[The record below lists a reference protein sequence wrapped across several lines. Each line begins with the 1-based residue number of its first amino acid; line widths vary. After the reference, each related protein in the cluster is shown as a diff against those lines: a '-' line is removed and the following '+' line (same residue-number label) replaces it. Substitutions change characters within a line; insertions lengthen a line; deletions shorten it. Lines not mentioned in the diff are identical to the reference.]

1 MTSSTITVQSSRSA
15 REALANYR
23 DCIHDW
29 IHTGICC
36 SPEKRKAAEAF
47 LSHACDELLIAVL
60 GDSADVTYIKDG
72 DDYWVVDWRTSTH
85 KKSGTNMPPG
95 LPIVNHID
103 DLIVQ

>member
-1 MTSSTITVQSSRSA
+1 
-15 REALANYR
+15 
-23 DCIHDW
+23 
-29 IHTGICC
+29 
-36 SPEKRKAAEAF
+36 
-47 LSHACDELLIAVL
+47 VL

-85 KKSGTNMPPG
+85 KKSGTNLPLG